1 MTGQRLDGVVA
12 VVTGGNSGIGEATCR
27 RLARDGAQVAIGY
40 LDNEPRAAQLAAEL
54 SARGPACLAVYG
66 NVRETAS
73 VQAMIEQLNQDCAS
87 SLAEWTST
95 AREAYQTYSG
105 QWTTAAN
112 DLPVQA
118 ANAQNSLGEI
128 TSAYATAEYQ
138 GLGLWGQ

>member
-1 MTGQRLDGVVA
+1 MTTYTVHMDNVQAVA
-12 VVTGGNSGIGEATCR
+12 EEM
-27 RLARDGAQVAIGY
+27 GALG
-40 LDNEPRAAQLAAEL
+40 
-54 SARGPACLAVYG
+54 SK
-66 NVRETAS
+66 
-73 VQAMIEQLNQDCAS
+73 VQAMIEQLNQDCAA

-128 TSAYATAEYQ
+128 TNAYATAEYQ